1 MRTRTC
7 DMVWWTIQRVR
18 VEFQLSS
25 HWLLVR
31 FGRAYRLPEPL
42 LRLLIEAQVRFV
54 QYVGTYSRKSSSSI
68 CSRSLSSFPPS
79 RYSARSSF
87 LSVRPT
93 EGPAEF
99 VVREGRPVRLY
110 RRRGWGRVLG
120 PARGAIGGGLR
131 RASTPVQRRCHL
143 GVHVGQLFAHFPH
156 RERDFLGFLARLR
169 TNLALV
175 SLPNAA
181 SLRSSWMS
189 KSRFEIFANLHV
201 HVLYKILWMPLLHR
215 RRHNSRCTSGGVT
228 SVCDRTT
235 AATSSKS
242 CAPLM
247 TSKST

>member
-169 TNLALV
+169 TNLLGFLAQRCQLAVQLDVQIKIRNICQLTCTCLVQDFVDAAAAPPTSQLALHQRWRDQCV
-175 SLPNAA
+175 
-181 SLRSSWMS
+181 
-189 KSRFEIFANLHV
+189 
-201 HVLYKILWMPLLHR
+201 
-215 RRHNSRCTSGGVT
+215 
-228 SVCDRTT
+228 
-235 AATSSKS
+235 
-242 CAPLM
+242 
-247 TSKST
+247 